1 MSLRKHVPPQIAE
14 EIARANRVLLVSHI
28 GLDGDHLGCM
38 IALHSALEKM
48 GKQVVAYLP
57 ESVPDNF
64 QFMKGMER
72 LSPNLPVDR
81 FDLLIALECPEMHRF
96 PKGFDYK
103 SSAER
108 VLNIDHHPDNQMYGD
123 VVWVEPQMGSL
134 GEMVFDLLEV
144 MEVPFDDT
152 IAVALYTAIF
162 SDTGSFQY
170 SRVTPRTHQRIA
182 RLLEFDVNTDLVGR
196 SLYRQLRFEAMKLL
210 GIVLQSTT
218 RSEDG
223 RLIWAEIPWTEM
235 QRYQVQPED
244 TLYFVDQLDT
254 VKGAEVV
261 MLFRELEDG
270 RVKVSIRSRHYPV
283 NQVAASF
290 GGGGHAKAAG
300 CVVEGALGHV
310 SGKVVKAM
318 SESLSQSIL
327 QDRDTLPSS
336 PAVSALKRG

>member
-1 MSLRKHVPPQIAE
+1 MSQRKQVPPEVGE

-64 QFMKGMER
+64 HFLKGIER
-72 LSPNLPVDR
+72 LSPTLPNEQ
-81 FDLLIALECPEMHRF
+81 FDLLIALECPELHRF

-103 SSAER
+103 SSADR
-108 VLNIDHHPDNQMYGD
+108 VLNLDHHPDNQMYGD
-123 VVWVEPQMGSL
+123 VNWVLPEMGSL

-144 MEVPFDDT
+144 MEIPFDDT

-162 SDTGSFQY
+162 TDTGSFQY
-170 SRVTPRTHQRIA
+170 NRVNPRTHQRIA
-182 RLLEFDVNTDLVGR
+182 RLLEFEVDTDLVGR
-196 SLYRQLRFEAMKLL
+196 SIYRQLRFEAMKLL
-210 GIVLQSTT
+210 GIVLQNTH
-218 RSEDG
+218 RSDDG
-223 RLIWAEIPWTEM
+223 RLIYAEVPLADL
-235 QRYQVQPED
+235 QRFAVQPED
-244 TLYFVDQLDT
+244 TMYFVDQLDT

-270 RVKVSIRSRHYPV
+270 RIKVSMRSRHYPV
-283 NQVAASF
+283 NQVAQSF
-290 GGGGHAKAAG
+290 GGGGHSKAAG
-300 CVVEGALGHV
+300 CVVQGDLAGV
-310 SGKVVKAM
+310 RQRVVAAM
-318 SESLSQSIL
+318 AESLQQSIL
-327 QDRDTLPSS
+327 SDRDALPSS